1 MKKQILTCALAMVLA
16 AALAGC
22 GAKSGQ
28 ETSSAQTET
37 ESMAVTESTAVAE
50 NTGAESAEAEST
62 EAKSTEAESSENA
75 DTADT
80 KTENVLVVYYS
91 ATGSTKKAAEKIAE
105 LTGGAL
111 FELKPVEEY
120 TSEDLNYN
128 DSQSRVCKEHDNADL
143 QEIQL
148 AQVTPEEFENADTI
162 LLGYPIWWGGPAWPV
177 DGFVKENDFTGKTV
191 IPFCTSASSGLGSSD
206 KTLAEMAGTGE
217 WQAGKR
223 FSSNASETEIKDWV
237 DGLGLG
243 EK

>member
-1 MKKQILTCALAMVLA
+1 MKKQILTSVLAVMLA
-16 AALAGC
+16 AALVGC
-22 GAKSGQ
+22 GAKSNQ
-28 ETSSAQTET
+28 KVAAAQTET
-37 ESMAVTESTAVAE
+37 ESTAATESTVVTE
-50 NTGAESAEAEST
+50 NTGAETAEAE
-62 EAKSTEAESSENA
+62 STEAESSENA
-75 DTADT
+75 DTADA
-80 KTENVLVVYYS
+80 KTESVLVVYYS

-128 DSQSRVCKEHDNADL
+128 DPQSRVCKEHDNADL
-143 QEIQL
+143 QEVQL
-148 AQVTPEEFENADTI
+148 AQVTPEAFENADTI

-191 IPFCTSASSGLGSSD
+191 IPFCTSASSGFGSSD

-237 DGLGLG
+237 DSLGLG

>member
-1 MKKQILTCALAMVLA
+1 MKKQILTSVLAVMLA
-16 AALAGC
+16 AALVGC
-22 GAKSGQ
+22 GAKSEQ
-28 ETSSAQTET
+28 EVAAAQTET
-37 ESMAVTESTAVAE
+37 ESTAATESATVVESTEAE
-50 NTGAESAEAEST
+50 NTEAESAEAEST
-62 EAKSTEAESSENA
+62 EAEGSENA
-75 DTADT
+75 DAADAKT
-80 KTENVLVVYYS
+80 KNVLVVYYS
-91 ATGSTKKAAEKIAE
+91 ATGSTKKAAEKMAE

-128 DSQSRVCKEHDNADL
+128 DPQSRVCKEHDNADL

-223 FSSNASETEIKDWV
+223 FSSNASEVEIKDWV
-237 DGLGLG
+237 DSLGLG